1 MFWRP
6 NKEEITEWIERKQRE
21 FSREQNRNPR
31 LNDEQWL
38 QRYVFTDLHEIFF
51 GEFLIIL
58 TEWLE
63 RIVEN
68 VGRYRVEALRNWTP
82 ELIRQLNTISNKV
95 SRAIDFWLNS
105 VLGGYITEFAIDC
118 TQSYSVIEREFF
130 KGLHVKIFERIVYL
144 DKNVVV

>member
-6 NKEEITEWIERKQRE
+6 IRKRSHEWIERKQQE

-63 RIVEN
+63 RLVEN
-68 VGRYRVEALRNWTP
+68 VGRYRVEALRNWT
-82 ELIRQLNTISNKV
+82 LN
-95 SRAIDFWLNS
+95 
-105 VLGGYITEFAIDC
+105 
-118 TQSYSVIEREFF
+118 
-130 KGLHVKIFERIVYL
+130 
-144 DKNVVV
+144 